1 MATSTRTTVKNGSTG
16 SDVETLQAMLNEVYG
31 SVLVVDGIFGKKTE
45 GFVKQ
50 YQEDNHL
57 VVNGIVRSETW
68 SSLEKRFSKD

>member
-1 MATSTRTTVKNGSTG
+1 MATSTRTTIKNGSTG

-31 SVLVVDGIFGKKTE
+31 SVLVVDGIFGNKTE